1 MIQNYYESA
10 YKTHL
15 SIRPLGEV
23 LDEVERNARGIY
35 NYVLEMKSQF
45 LPEKSWDSMTILE
58 TGGGHGGLSILLG
71 KLGAKVVNIDF
82 SPSAIE
88 QSKKLIEY
96 SGVNARAITADVTHP
111 DLDLGMKFDLI
122 VDSHLLHCITGEAD
136 RISYYQFVR
145 EHLRG
150 DGLFICETM
159 VHKKNIFIPDGFMFD
174 PEFTLWQL
182 LGEWTPIRKILD
194 SLDLEGELKNSNLD
208 IIFFFYYAHF
218 AFVPHAQFMEL
229 PTDILPASVRFVVK
243 AKPEQSS

>member
-10 YKTHL
+10 YKAHL
-15 SIRPLGEV
+15 GIRPLEEV
-23 LDEVERNARGIY
+23 LDEAERNARGLY

-45 LPEKSWDSMTILE
+45 LPDKSWEEMTVLE
-58 TGGGHGGLSILLG
+58 TGGGHGGLSFLLA
-71 KLGAKVVNIDF
+71 KLGARVVTVDF

-88 QSKKLIEY
+88 LCQRLVDFTGLKVRPLV
-96 SGVNARAITADVTHP
+96 GDLTHP
-111 DLDLGMKFDLI
+111 DLALGERFDLI
-122 VDSHLLHCITGEAD
+122 VDSHLLHCITGAPD
-136 RISYYQFVR
+136 RISYYQMIR
-145 EHLRG
+145 EHLKE
-150 DGLFICETM
+150 DGIFVCETM

-194 SLDLEGELKNSNLD
+194 SLDLETELKESKLD
-208 IIFFFYYAHF
+208 IIFFYYYAHF

-243 AKPEQSS
+243 VKAE